1 MGDTTY
7 LIMYRVHE
15 RIPLPVFHKLQ
26 VVLFLLKTL
35 VPLLPCQSPG
45 RPALTALESRLLNV
59 CSGILSRGG
68 GCVYVM
74 EEWSGGCLI
83 RVDDVP

>member
-35 VPLLPCQSPG
+35 VKDSHTHGSGVKAFECLLWYPVQRG
-45 RPALTALESRLLNV
+45 RLCL
-59 CSGILSRGG
+59 CYGG
-68 GCVYVM
+68 VVRRM
-74 EEWSGGCLI
+74 S
-83 RVDDVP
+83 D